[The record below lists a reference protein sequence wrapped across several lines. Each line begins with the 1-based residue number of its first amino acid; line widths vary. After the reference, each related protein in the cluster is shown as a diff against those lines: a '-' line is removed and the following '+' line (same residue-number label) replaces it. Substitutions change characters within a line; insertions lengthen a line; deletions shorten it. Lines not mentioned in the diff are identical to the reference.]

1 MSIVSGIP
9 QQAAVAINDML
20 DNCARIKPGDE
31 ILILANSEGLYG
43 GDNLVDQDVVSW
55 IKSAIQVRGI
65 NASILWIDEPPK
77 AHAWRFP
84 PILRGA
90 MTECSV
96 LINNTFD
103 LVTEE
108 LTLFRKSAYQ
118 RDLRTVR
125 NFATTGPLLCSAW
138 ARTPY
143 ELVSEIR
150 YQTALNIK
158 GDQPF
163 RVTDDNGT
171 HLEGVTLPPVTS
183 AVLSRSSVD
192 ADSSSANDSAKSVAR
207 PTYAQRR
214 EEVGHYF
221 PWPEWVHPYVRIA
234 NTNGMF
240 VFDCMLSWWS
250 RYIGISPYFEKSIKL
265 TIENCCISKIEGG
278 EEAKALKKFLEMQK
292 MRYGDMVYSFDAFH
306 TGVHPQAIIAPHQCP
321 NILTRRLIEHA
332 HTSNL
337 HFHIGAQS
345 SGAVHPPD
353 YPYWMHC
360 TGDIRAATLRVGDK
374 LIQDRGHLTALD
386 HPAVKAVAA
395 KYPDRPGLESEPR
408 SW

>member
-9 QQAAVAINDML
+9 KQAIIAINDML
-20 DNCARIKPGDE
+20 DNCARIKQGDE
-31 ILILANSEGLYG
+31 VLILANSEGLYG
-43 GDNLVDQDVVSW
+43 GDNLVDQDAIAW
-55 IKSAIQVRGI
+55 IQSAVQMRGI
-65 NASILWIDEPPK
+65 NASILWIDEPSK

-84 PILRGA
+84 PILKGA
-90 MTECSV
+90 MTECNV

-108 LTLFRKSAYQ
+108 MTLFRKSAYQ
-118 RDLRTVR
+118 RDLKMVR

-150 YQTALNIK
+150 HQTALNIK
-158 GDQPF
+158 GGQPF
-163 RVTDDNGT
+163 QVTDDNGT
-171 HLEGVTLPPVTS
+171 HLEGVTLPPVTRG
-183 AVLSRSSVD
+183 VLSRSS
-192 ADSSSANDSAKSVAR
+192 ADTDNTPNDLKTVVR
-207 PTYAQRR
+207 DTYAQRR
-214 EEVGHYF
+214 EEVGHYL
-221 PWPEWVHPYVRIA
+221 PWPEWVHPYINIA
-234 NTNGMF
+234 NTNGIF
-240 VFDCMLSWWS
+240 IFDRMLSWWS
-250 RYIGISPYFEKSIKL
+250 RYIGISPYFEKPIKL
-265 TIENCCISKIEGG
+265 TIENCRITKIEGG
-278 EEAKALKKFLEMQK
+278 EEAKALERFLKMQSK
-292 MRYGDMVYSFDAFH
+292 RYGDTMNLFDAFH
-306 TGVHPQAIIAPHQCP
+306 TGVHPQAMIAPHQCP

-360 TGDIRAATLRVGDK
+360 TGDIRSATLRVGDK
-374 LIQDRGHLTALD
+374 LIQDRGYLTALD

-395 KYPDRPGLESEPR
+395 KYPGRPGLEPEPK